1 MTSHLSLAEQAD
13 AADLKVFLQRAAR
26 LGCEHVRLSSSGTAL
41 VATVAVLTKQGLLDT
56 DPTVLGVRVFELAAG
71 HERVDTVV
79 QIAAMQ
85 DRLARDVHEF
95 DLPVGQAGV
104 AWAGVSAP
112 ASGWV
117 ALGEVNAADLIA
129 VAEAGI
135 AAVAAANGLGVKI
148 VDEVRRSTWGRELFT
163 VETDG
168 VAVTVPAG
176 AAFAAFGL
184 GFAVDASEEVS
195 LSATG
200 PWARLATSRGH
211 VLSR

>member
-26 LGCEHVRLSSSGTAL
+26 LGCEHVRLVSAGTAL

-71 HERVDTVV
+71 HEHIDTVV

-95 DLPVGQAGV
+95 ALPIGQAGI

-112 ASGWV
+112 STGWHN
-117 ALGEVNAADLIA
+117 LGEVNASDLIA

-135 AAVAAANGLGVKI
+135 AEVAAANGLGVKI
-148 VDEVRRSTWGRELFT
+148 VDEVRRSTWGRTLFT
-163 VETDG
+163 AEGEQGEVH
-168 VAVTVPAG
+168 VPAG